1 MLVNPF
7 LSPPL
12 AFNSGGAGYILDDN
26 ALRVLHHNGEMR
38 HCRPHGPANEDTML
52 AMCLRDSLNRIIPHN
67 TSDAL
72 NEQRFHIFTPGFH
85 FLYKSQQS
93 DSVLR
98 PSVNDD
104 WYGYYD
110 EHIREGSSCCS
121 SKSISFHYISVDL
134 MHEIHNYLYFCP
146 LETKVAYY
154 SSKADTFDFYELHET
169 MYLRYNF

>member
-1 MLVNPF
+1 
-7 LSPPL
+7 
-12 AFNSGGAGYILDDN
+12 
-26 ALRVLHHNGEMR
+26 
-38 HCRPHGPANEDTML
+38 ML

-146 LETKVAYY
+146 LEMKVAYY
-154 SSKADTFDFYELHET
+154 SSKADTFDFYEFHDPMHLTIEP
-169 MYLRYNF
+169 